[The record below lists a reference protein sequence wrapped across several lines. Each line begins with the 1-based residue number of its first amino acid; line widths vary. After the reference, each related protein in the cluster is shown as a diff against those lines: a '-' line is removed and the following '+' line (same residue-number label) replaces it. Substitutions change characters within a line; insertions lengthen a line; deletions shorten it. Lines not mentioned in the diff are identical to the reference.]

1 MSDSI
6 KVVHPGEL
14 LLNRITALGMK
25 QKELAIRAGV
35 SEKHISTIINGT
47 KEITSS
53 FARKLDIALG
63 DDSGTWA
70 KHQAAYDDY
79 MAKLEEEN
87 GITEEEVSILKSL
100 KEVVDYFLEVGVMHN
115 HCGNTEKII
124 QLRKVLCVNNLSVIP
139 QITYNAAYRA
149 QIRSSTNINPY
160 VLFAWQRMCELA
172 TEDTSVIH
180 PFDREQLMSKISE
193 IKKLMF
199 EQNPNIMIVKLKEIF
214 CDCGVAFTVVHH
226 FRGAPVQ
233 GFIKQTEKG
242 RVILCVTIRGKSA
255 DRFWFSLFHEIGH
268 LINGDTNARFVDFD
282 TVKSEMEEKAD
293 IFARDTLIA
302 PDYYRDFVQSEKYHS
317 LPEIKAFSLIV
328 GVPHWIIIGRLH
340 NDGWLDWSFFAHET
354 PSYVWKKE
362 KE

>member
-1 MSDSI
+1 
-6 KVVHPGEL
+6 
-14 LLNRITALGMK
+14 MK

-100 KEVVDYFLEVGVMHN
+100 KEVVDYFLEVGVMYN
-115 HCGNTEKII
+115 HCSNTEKII

-172 TEDTSVIH
+172 TEDISVIH

-193 IKKLMF
+193 IKKLIDAG
-199 EQNPNIMIVKLKEIF
+199 Q
-214 CDCGVAFTVVHH
+214 DVH
-226 FRGAPVQ
+226 
-233 GFIKQTEKG
+233 K
-242 RVILCVTIRGKSA
+242 
-255 DRFWFSLFHEIGH
+255 
-268 LINGDTNARFVDFD
+268 N
-282 TVKSEMEEKAD
+282 
-293 IFARDTLIA
+293 TLT
-302 PDYYRDFVQSEKYHS
+302 F
-317 LPEIKAFSLIV
+317 
-328 GVPHWIIIGRLH
+328 
-340 NDGWLDWSFFAHET
+340 
-354 PSYVWKKE
+354 
-362 KE
+362 

>member
-1 MSDSI
+1 MENTKTI
-6 KVVHPGEL
+6 KHPGEL
-14 LLNRITALGMK
+14 LLSKIGELGMK
-25 QKELAIRAGV
+25 QKELAIRTGM
-35 SEKHISTIINGT
+35 SEKHISTVINGT
-47 KEITSS
+47 KDISAS

-63 DDSGTWA
+63 EEIGTWA
-70 KHQAAYDDY
+70 KHQADYDDY

-87 GITEEEVSILKSL
+87 GITDEEVSILKTM
-100 KEVVDYFLEVGVMHN
+100 KEIVDFFLEIGIMHN

-124 QLRKVLCVNNLSVIP
+124 QLRKILCVNNLSVIP

-149 QIRSSTNINPY
+149 QIKSSTNINPY

-172 TEDTSVIH
+172 TENITVIK
-180 PFDREQLMSKISE
+180 PFDREQLITKIPE

-199 EQNPNIMIVKLKEIF
+199 ENNPNIMIVKLKEIF
-214 CDCGVAFTVVHH
+214 SDCGVAFNVVHH

-233 GFIKQTEKG
+233 GFIKQTESGK
-242 RVILCVTIRGKSA
+242 VILCVTIRGKSA
-255 DRFWFSLFHEIGH
+255 DKFWFSLFHEIGH
-268 LINGDTNARFVDFD
+268 LINGDINARFVDFD
-282 TVKSEMEEKAD
+282 SVKSGMEEKAD

-302 PDYYRDFVQSEKYHS
+302 PDYYRNFVQSEKYHS
-317 LPEIKAFSLIV
+317 LPDIKAFSLVV